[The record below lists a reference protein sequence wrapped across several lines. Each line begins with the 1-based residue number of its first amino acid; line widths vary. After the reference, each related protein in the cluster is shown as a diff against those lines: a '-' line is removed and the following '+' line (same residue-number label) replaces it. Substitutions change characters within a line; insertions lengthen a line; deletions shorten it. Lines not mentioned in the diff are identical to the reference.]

1 MPFLPPWAT
10 LRVENHGAPRPL
22 LLIADVES
30 PQWDTPTRG
39 CYSPCIM
46 ATPTYLTLDK
56 KGRATLPEEVRE
68 ALGVGPGDFVL
79 LERTAAGGY
88 ELVAAELLP
97 RDQKWFY
104 HPEMQ
109 ERVSA
114 AEAEIRTGAVRR
126 ESVANLLGRLKEP
139 ASLAPPPKAV
149 RLRPRKL
156 RLKATSKVRQKPR

>member
-1 MPFLPPWAT
+1 
-10 LRVENHGAPRPL
+10 
-22 LLIADVES
+22 
-30 PQWDTPTRG
+30 
-39 CYSPCIM
+39 M

-97 RDQKWFY
+97 REQKWFY

-109 ERVSA
+109 QRVNA
-114 AEAEIRTGAVRR
+114 AEAEIRSGAVRR
-126 ESVANLLGRLKEP
+126 ESVADLARRLQEP
-139 ASLAPPPKAV
+139 KSPSPPAKGSRTRSAKRRSKPAA
-149 RLRPRKL
+149 
-156 RLKATSKVRQKPR
+156 KATHKPR